1 MLEYLN
7 VENDMH
13 LAHMSCITRERCK
26 LTALCCIIIEICKL
40 RLALLWSCRCTKLG
54 ARESAAQPSYR
65 LVTYTASSRRTGPI
79 LRPCVFIV
87 ACLTSTPRGAKVSY
101 SDKKEAWRWHRT
113 SVVGLARHKKKHI
126 QLHFQE
132 KALWEHDEHSEDDIK
147 G

>member
-1 MLEYLN
+1 MLCNWYTCLVSRRRGASYLCN
-7 VENDMH
+7 HRDLQTQVGDDN
-13 LAHMSCITRERCK
+13 
-26 LTALCCIIIEICKL
+26 
-40 RLALLWSCRCTKLG
+40 LALLWSCCYIKLG
-54 ARESAAQPSYR
+54 AGESSAQPSYR
-65 LVTYTASSRRTGPI
+65 LDTYTASSRKTGSI